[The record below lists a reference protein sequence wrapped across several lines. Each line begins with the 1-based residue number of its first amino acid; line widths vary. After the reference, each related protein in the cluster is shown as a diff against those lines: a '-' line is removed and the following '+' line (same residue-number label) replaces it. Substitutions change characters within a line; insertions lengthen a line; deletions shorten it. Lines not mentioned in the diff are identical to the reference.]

1 MVKEKHRWRVVADFA
16 RRDLIR
22 DGNREAVGIYHKE
35 DYPRAAAAYR
45 ALIAQLNQEQFSGSR
60 GLRFFLERKLKTT
73 EDVQAEVPA
82 ARAYLPK
89 VVLSDVAVKMS
100 ETRVPAIF
108 GRIINAGDRGI
119 DDVRL
124 TVTYYAGRGTKQKLL
139 YQESHSVIVTPIEFT
154 GFVRPVLPFVPGET
168 RDFGFEL
175 VAPAEIQQQSEPSL
189 TVGSIIFTQ
198 SKAPLPTLAVENLAP
213 GPEPSGSPS
222 AAPATPTPMAS
233 PSDAFPAAAASKR
246 NSGASTGHTRCAA
259 QLTISLTLAV
269 PTHNRAATLGQTL
282 ASLAAQS
289 LPAGVEADCIVID
302 NASTDDTAAVVDD
315 FARGACAF
323 PMRRVFE
330 PRPGSSFARNR
341 AVDEAAARLHLLY
354 RRRRGGRAASGRR
367 ELLDAMRRRGLD
379 AACGMVL
386 PRWSSPPPRG
396 WGRAC
401 GCKLAVHDRARSTAA
416 PAASA
421 ERLRQLFQ
429 RQRRLSSA
437 ICVRALR
444 TFREDLGVVGGNPIS
459 GEDTELFARILERG
473 GAMGFVAAARSCII

>member
-1 MVKEKHRWRVVADFA
+1 VITARRACASVRAKVLNRIGRLLGLALASAAMLLAGCGQSPQRLATRYLADLQQFNYPACYATLTDEDRAARPLKEFLTEIPMAPDVDPIWFRAVLFSTSYKVGQPKVDGERAVVPVKVTMPDLTLWERTIDAKAGPQDSLNAAADKSLQTGAYPKVGFEDALVMVKEKHQWRVVADFA

-45 ALIAQLNQEQFSGSR
+45 ALIAQLDKEQFSGSR
-60 GLRFFLERKLKTT
+60 GLSFFLKRKLKNT

-222 AAPATPTPMAS
+222 AAPASPSPAAS
-233 PSDAFPAAAASKR
+233 PSIPS
-246 NSGASTGHTRCAA
+246 
-259 QLTISLTLAV
+259 
-269 PTHNRAATLGQTL
+269 
-282 ASLAAQS
+282 
-289 LPAGVEADCIVID
+289 
-302 NASTDDTAAVVDD
+302 
-315 FARGACAF
+315 
-323 PMRRVFE
+323 
-330 PRPGSSFARNR
+330 RP
-341 AVDEAAARLHLLY
+341 
-354 RRRRGGRAASGRR
+354 
-367 ELLDAMRRRGLD
+367 
-379 AACGMVL
+379 
-386 PRWSSPPPRG
+386 PPPR
-396 WGRAC
+396 
-401 GCKLAVHDRARSTAA
+401 
-416 PAASA
+416 ASA
-421 ERLRQLFQ
+421 TP
-429 RQRRLSSA
+429 A
-437 ICVRALR
+437 
-444 TFREDLGVVGGNPIS
+444 
-459 GEDTELFARILERG
+459 DTPGIQ
-473 GAMGFVAAARSCII
+473 GAPHN

>member
-1 MVKEKHRWRVVADFA
+1 VVPVKVTMPDLTLWERTIDAKAGPQDSLNAAADKSLQTGAYPKVGFEDALVMVKEKHRWRVVADFA

-45 ALIAQLNQEQFSGSR
+45 ALIAQLDQEQFSGSR

-222 AAPATPTPMAS
+222 AAPATPTPMAF
-233 PSDAFPAAAASKR
+233 PSMPSR
-246 NSGASTGHTRCAA
+246 
-259 QLTISLTLAV
+259 
-269 PTHNRAATLGQTL
+269 
-282 ASLAAQS
+282 
-289 LPAGVEADCIVID
+289 
-302 NASTDDTAAVVDD
+302 
-315 FARGACAF
+315 
-323 PMRRVFE
+323 
-330 PRPGSSFARNR
+330 
-341 AVDEAAARLHLLY
+341 
-354 RRRRGGRAASGRR
+354 
-367 ELLDAMRRRGLD
+367 
-379 AACGMVL
+379 
-386 PRWSSPPPRG
+386 PPPR
-396 WGRAC
+396 
-401 GCKLAVHDRARSTAA
+401 
-416 PAASA
+416 ASA
-421 ERLRQLFQ
+421 TPAHPPGIQ
-429 RQRRLSSA
+429 
-437 ICVRALR
+437 
-444 TFREDLGVVGGNPIS
+444 
-459 GEDTELFARILERG
+459 
-473 GAMGFVAAARSCII
+473 GAPHN